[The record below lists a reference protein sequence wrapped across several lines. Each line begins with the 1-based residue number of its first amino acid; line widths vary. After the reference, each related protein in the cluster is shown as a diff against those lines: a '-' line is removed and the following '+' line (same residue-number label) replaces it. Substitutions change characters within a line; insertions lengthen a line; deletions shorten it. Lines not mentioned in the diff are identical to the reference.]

1 MIKNLYELYN
11 LIEKV
16 STALPNVNQFVNSF
30 DSLNREDTS
39 YAAVVLQFRD
49 GTQATEGTVRY
60 RFYLG
65 YVDRVNENTDT
76 PSTSN
81 NILTQSIAE
90 ENIRL
95 IINKLYPEVDIT
107 FGNTFYPFTQRFT
120 ALTAGCYVEL
130 AITLA
135 VKDCNYESGSVL
147 RDVEIVSD
155 SNGVKEVV
163 PGAGVDGFKKV
174 IVRTEVPLKTEIEKD
189 IVITENGNTTYTP
202 DEGQSFSKVNV
213 DVNVP
218 IKEEVTKEVSITSNG
233 LTTITPPAEKT
244 LSKVDVTVN
253 VPIKTEVAKDIVIN
267 ENGNTTYTPNEGEVF
282 NSVNV
287 DVNIPSK
294 TEVAKDI
301 VITENGNTTY
311 TPNEGEVFNRVSVNV
326 NVSSSG
332 DTMKYFNE
340 KPTADTAGLK
350 EIGWDDESVNYY
362 KYNNYAYPW
371 EADNYKVGDT
381 NKQIV
386 LNNKSDI
393 ATYKDNPDFQYC
405 PKFDTSAETDMNGM
419 FNGCSYLTYIPQLDT
434 HSVTNMNNMFDG
446 CTSLTSIPLL
456 DTHSVTNMNNMFNGC
471 SSLTSIPMLDTS
483 SVTDMSKMFME
494 CNILTSIPTLY
505 TSNVTNMSNMFF
517 QCRSLIS
524 IPQLDTSKVT
534 NMSGMFYGC
543 NSLTTIPQ
551 LDTSNVTLMGET
563 ERYSPSPWIPTVKT
577 YGMFQNCKS
586 LTTIPMLNT
595 SNVTNME
602 KMFMGC
608 TSLTTIPQLDT
619 SKLEGSRWMFDLC
632 DNLVSVPRLDMSNN
646 VACYGMFGQ
655 NGELRKLTDIGGLIG
670 LKDNLQLD
678 KCPNLTHN
686 SLMNVINDAADVT
699 ADPKTL
705 TLGTTNLNKLTDADK
720 AIAINKGWTLA

>member
-218 IKEEVTKEVSITSNG
+218 IK
-233 LTTITPPAEKT
+233 
-244 LSKVDVTVN
+244 
-253 VPIKTEVAKDIVIN
+253 
-267 ENGNTTYTPNEGEVF
+267 
-282 NSVNV
+282 
-287 DVNIPSK
+287 

-311 TPNEGEVFNRVSVNV
+311 TPNEGEVFNRVSVDV
-326 NVSSSG
+326 NVPATIKGSVDWAKNTHTSKPYLDVLGTTRVIYDLLKTPFYTMDNATYNNVYDNQGNQIQIYKSPSDGGEEIPRTIFFGTPPSSDVSFDTVRSITDYMSDNAPHNVATSSAEYNDYLSAYINPIVSG
-332 DTMKYFNE
+332 DAMFFPKSSYGVESFIKNLTGINAMVGFVMNNTAPYYITSVSGQYSQKSIIAIDNSYF
-340 KPTADTAGLK
+340 DTGVGIAYSLDECVLYAGNTSSLMVLSGLEDPSSMRLK
-350 EIGWDDESVNYY
+350 TVRITENIASAPNIPNGIKSVGSLEIGSDVTSASKLLTYTSIETYDNFPVITVTNAENCFDNASITTTEGWEVVFPNVTSVNSMF
-362 KYNNYAYPW
+362 NYAL
-371 EADNYKVGDT
+371 KLKKMT
-381 NKQIV
+381 NIFG
-386 LNNKSDI
+386 SSI
-393 ATYKDNPDFQYC
+393 
-405 PKFDTSAETDMNGM
+405 TDAR
-419 FNGCSYLTYIPQLDT
+419 
-434 HSVTNMNNMFDG
+434 
-446 CTSLTSIPLL
+446 
-456 DTHSVTNMNNMFNGC
+456 NMFNNC
-471 SSLTSIPMLDTS
+471 RRLESIEKLNFSNVD
-483 SVTDMSKMFME
+483 
-494 CNILTSIPTLY
+494 Y
-505 TSNVTNMSNMFF
+505 TSHIFDNCTA
-517 QCRSLIS
+517 
-524 IPQLDTSKVT
+524 
-534 NMSGMFYGC
+534 
-543 NSLTTIPQ
+543 LTT
-551 LDTSNVTLMGET
+551 L
-563 ERYSPSPWIPTVKT
+563 
-577 YGMFQNCKS
+577 
-586 LTTIPMLNT
+586 
-595 SNVTNME
+595 
-602 KMFMGC
+602 
-608 TSLTTIPQLDT
+608 
-619 SKLEGSRWMFDLC
+619 
-632 DNLVSVPRLDMSNN
+632 
-646 VACYGMFGQ
+646 
-655 NGELRKLTDIGGLIG
+655 GGFTG
-670 LKDNLQLD
+670 LKTNLDLSP
-678 KCPNLTHN
+678 CTALTKE
-686 SLMNVINDAADVT
+686 SLMNVINEAADVT
-699 ADPKTL
+699 ATPRTL
-705 TLGTTNLNKLTDADK
+705 TLGETNLNKLTAEEK
-720 AIAINKGWTLA
+720 AIATNKGWTLA

>member
-49 GTQATEGTVRY
+49 GTQATEGSVRY

-163 PGAGVDGFKKV
+163 PGAGIDGFKKV
-174 IVRTEVPLKTEIEKD
+174 IVRTEVPLKEEVEKD

-202 DEGQSFSKVNV
+202 DEGQSFSKVNI

-218 IKEEVTKEVSITSNG
+218 IKEEVVKEVSITSNG

-253 VPIKTEVAKDIVIN
+253 VP
-267 ENGNTTYTPNEGEVF
+267 
-282 NSVNV
+282 SV
-287 DVNIPSK
+287 DDMIP
-294 TEVAKDI
+294 
-301 VITENGNTTY
+301 
-311 TPNEGEVFNRVSVNV
+311 
-326 NVSSSG
+326 
-332 DTMKYFNE
+332 YFDR
-340 KPTADTAGLK
+340 KPTADDAGLK
-350 EIGWDDESVNYY
+350 EIGWDDDDVNHY

-371 EADNYKVGDT
+371 EADNYKVSDA

-386 LNNKSDI
+386 INSKNDI
-393 ATYKDNPDFQYC
+393 ETYKDNPDFKYC
-405 PKFDTSAETDMNGM
+405 PMFDTSTDSMAVNM
-419 FNGCSYLTYIPQLDT
+419 FTGCSSLATIPQLDT
-434 HSVTNMNNMFDG
+434 HSVTNMSSMFKS
-446 CTSLTSIPLL
+446 CSSLITIPQL
-456 DTHSVTNMNNMFNGC
+456 DTSNVTDMYSMFSSC
-471 SSLTSIPMLDTS
+471 SSLTSIPQLD
-483 SVTDMSKMFME
+483 
-494 CNILTSIPTLY
+494 
-505 TSNVTNMSNMFF
+505 TSNVTSMSFMF
-517 QCRSLIS
+517 QSCSSLTS

-534 NMSGMFYGC
+534 SMDNMLSMC
-543 NSLTTIPQ
+543 TSTISIPK
-551 LDTSNVTLMGET
+551 LDA
-563 ERYSPSPWIPTVKT
+563 
-577 YGMFQNCKS
+577 
-586 LTTIPMLNT
+586 
-595 SNVTNME
+595 
-602 KMFMGC
+602 
-608 TSLTTIPQLDT
+608 TSLT
-619 SKLEGSRWMFDLC
+619 SA
-632 DNLVSVPRLDMSNN
+632 SN
-646 VACYGMFGQ
+646 MFGYSWYSFDAFTTFGGMT
-655 NGELRKLTDIGGLIG
+655 NLKINLDLTPCPKLTHD
-670 LKDNLQLD
+670 
-678 KCPNLTHN
+678 
-686 SLMNVINDAADVT
+686 SLMNVINEAADVT
-699 ADPKTL
+699 ASPKTL
-705 TLGTTNLNKLTDADK
+705 TLGSTNLAKLTDEEK
-720 AIAINKGWTLA
+720 AIATNKGWTLA

>member
-174 IVRTEVPLKTEIEKD
+174 IVRTEVPLKEEVEKD
-189 IVITENGNTTYTP
+189 IVITENGNTMLVP
-202 DEGQSFSKVNV
+202 DTGQSFSKVNI

-218 IKEEVTKEVSITSNG
+218 VKEEVVKEVSITSNG

-253 VPIKTEVAKDIVIN
+253 VPSVDDVI
-267 ENGNTTYTPNEGEVF
+267 P
-282 NSVNV
+282 
-287 DVNIPSK
+287 
-294 TEVAKDI
+294 
-301 VITENGNTTY
+301 
-311 TPNEGEVFNRVSVNV
+311 
-326 NVSSSG
+326 
-332 DTMKYFNE
+332 YFDK
-340 KPTADTAGLK
+340 KPTADDAGLK
-350 EIGWDDESVNYY
+350 EIGWNDESVNYF
-362 KYNNYAYPW
+362 KYNNCVYPW
-371 EADNYKVGDT
+371 KADKYKVSDA

-386 LNNKSDI
+386 INSKSDI
-393 ATYKDNPDFQYC
+393 ATYKDNPDFKYC
-405 PKFDTSAETDMNGM
+405 PMFDTSAETSMNSAFYFCKYLASIPLLDTSKVTDMSNM
-419 FNGCSYLTYIPQLDT
+419 FQACKSLASIPLLDTSKVQVMNKMFIGCSSLDSIPQLDT
-434 HSVTNMNNMFDG
+434 HSVTNMSMMFNS
-446 CTSLTSIPLL
+446 CKSLTSIP
-456 DTHSVTNMNNMFNGC
+456 
-471 SSLTSIPMLDTS
+471 
-483 SVTDMSKMFME
+483 
-494 CNILTSIPTLY
+494 
-505 TSNVTNMSNMFF
+505 
-517 QCRSLIS
+517 Q
-524 IPQLDTSKVT
+524 
-534 NMSGMFYGC
+534 
-543 NSLTTIPQ
+543 
-551 LDTSNVTLMGET
+551 
-563 ERYSPSPWIPTVKT
+563 
-577 YGMFQNCKS
+577 
-586 LTTIPMLNT
+586 LNT
-595 SNVTNME
+595 SNVTNMSR
-602 KMFMGC
+602 MFVG
-608 TSLTTIPQLDT
+608 SENLASIPQLDT
-619 SKLEGSRWMFDLC
+619 SSVTTMNQMFLSC
-632 DNLVSVPRLDMSNN
+632 LALTSIPRLNTSNVTN
-646 VACYGMFGQ
+646 TDSMLYQCIALTDFGGLTGLKT
-655 NGELRKLTDIGGLIG
+655 NLDLSSCTKLTHD
-670 LKDNLQLD
+670 
-678 KCPNLTHN
+678 
-686 SLMNVINDAADVT
+686 SLMNVINEAADVT
-699 ADPKTL
+699 ASPKTL
-705 TLGTTNLNKLTDADK
+705 TLGADNLAKLTDEEK
-720 AIAINKGWTLA
+720 AIATNKGWTLA

>member
-189 IVITENGNTTYTP
+189 IVITANGNTTYTP

-218 IKEEVTKEVSITSNG
+218 VKEEVVKEISITSNG

-244 LSKVDVTVN
+244 LSKVDVNVN
-253 VPIKTEVAKDIVIN
+253 VPSVDDVI
-267 ENGNTTYTPNEGEVF
+267 P
-282 NSVNV
+282 
-287 DVNIPSK
+287 
-294 TEVAKDI
+294 
-301 VITENGNTTY
+301 
-311 TPNEGEVFNRVSVNV
+311 
-326 NVSSSG
+326 
-332 DTMKYFNE
+332 YFDR
-340 KPTADTAGLK
+340 KPTADDAGLK

-362 KYNNYAYPW
+362 KYNNYTYPW
-371 EADNYKVGDT
+371 EADNYKVSDA

-386 LNNKSDI
+386 INNKSDI
-393 ATYKDNPDFQYC
+393 ETNRNNPDFKYC
-405 PKFDTSAETDMNGM
+405 PMFDTS
-419 FNGCSYLTYIPQLDT
+419 
-434 HSVTNMNNMFDG
+434 NMTSMDNMFSN
-446 CTSLTSIPLL
+446 CKSLTSIPLL
-456 DTHSVTNMNNMFNGC
+456 N
-471 SSLTSIPMLDTS
+471 
-483 SVTDMSKMFME
+483 
-494 CNILTSIPTLY
+494 
-505 TSNVTNMSNMFF
+505 
-517 QCRSLIS
+517 
-524 IPQLDTSKVT
+524 TSKVT
-534 NMSGMFYGC
+534 WMQSMF
-543 NSLTTIPQ
+543 
-551 LDTSNVTLMGET
+551 
-563 ERYSPSPWIPTVKT
+563 K
-577 YGMFQNCKS
+577 
-586 LTTIPMLNT
+586 
-595 SNVTNME
+595 
-602 KMFMGC
+602 GC
-608 TSLTTIPQLDT
+608 TSLTTIPQLNTSNVTYMSYMFEGCKSLTSVPLFDTSNVTDMGNMFLNCKSLTTIPQLNTSNVKSMKSMFAGCNGLTTIPQLDT
-619 SKLEGSRWMFDLC
+619 SK
-632 DNLVSVPRLDMSNN
+632 VTDMSYMFQICPSLTSIPQLNTSNVTNMNN
-646 VACYGMFGQ
+646 MFTSCKSLTAIPQLDTSKVTDMGYMFSSCESLTTIPQLDTGKVTNMSNMFYDCLSLTSIPKLDATSLTNTNLMFGYYFY
-655 NGELRKLTDIGGLIG
+655 GLEKLTDFGGLTN
-670 LKDNLQLD
+670 LKVDLD
-678 KCPNLTHN
+678 FTPCPALTKE
-686 SLMNVINDAADVT
+686 SLLNVFNEAADVT
-699 ADPKTL
+699 ASPKTL
-705 TLGTTNLNKLTDADK
+705 TLGETNLAKLTDEEK
-720 AIAINKGWTLA
+720 AIATNKGWILK

>member
-120 ALTAGCYVEL
+120 ALAAGCYVEL

-218 IKEEVTKEVSITSNG
+218 IK
-233 LTTITPPAEKT
+233 
-244 LSKVDVTVN
+244 
-253 VPIKTEVAKDIVIN
+253 TEVAKDIVIN

-282 NSVNV
+282 NSVSV
-287 DVNIPSK
+287 DVNVPIK

-311 TPNEGEVFNRVSVNV
+311 TPDEGKSFGVVNVDVNVPSKTEVAKDIIITENGKTTYVPDTGKVFNSVSVDV
-326 NVSSSG
+326 NITTPAEVYTDLDG
-332 DTMKYFNE
+332 MKYAYSTINE
-340 KPTADTAGLK
+340 FPLNFQFTPRTGGNCRSIFKFCSSLKYVPQLDTSKVTDMNNMFGNCSSLTTIPQLDTSK
-350 EIGWDDESVNYY
+350 VTDMGYMFYSCPSLTSV
-362 KYNNYAYPW
+362 P
-371 EADNYKVGDT
+371 
-381 NKQIV
+381 
-386 LNNKSDI
+386 L
-393 ATYKDNPDFQYC
+393 
-405 PKFDTSAETDMNGM
+405 FDTSKVTNMDSM
-419 FNGCSYLTYIPQLDT
+419 FYYCTSLTIIPQLDT
-434 HSVTNMNNMFDG
+434 HSVTNMKEMFV
-446 CTSLTSIPLL
+446 S
-456 DTHSVTNMNNMFNGC
+456 
-471 SSLTSIPMLDTS
+471 
-483 SVTDMSKMFME
+483 
-494 CNILTSIPTLY
+494 
-505 TSNVTNMSNMFF
+505 
-517 QCRSLIS
+517 
-524 IPQLDTSKVT
+524 
-534 NMSGMFYGC
+534 
-543 NSLTTIPQ
+543 
-551 LDTSNVTLMGET
+551 
-563 ERYSPSPWIPTVKT
+563 
-577 YGMFQNCKS
+577 CKS
-586 LTTIPMLNT
+586 LTTVPKLDA
-595 SNVTNME
+595 
-602 KMFMGC
+602 
-608 TSLTTIPQLDT
+608 TSLTNAGD
-619 SKLEGSRWMFDLC
+619 
-632 DNLVSVPRLDMSNN
+632 
-646 VACYGMFGQ
+646 MFGYSFSPLL
-655 NGELRKLTDIGGLIG
+655 NKFTTFGGLTN
-670 LKDNLQLD
+670 LKINL
-678 KCPNLTHN
+678 NLSLCTALTKE
-686 SLMNVINDAADVT
+686 SLMNVINEAADVT
-699 ADPKTL
+699 SSPKTL
-705 TLGTTNLNKLTDADK
+705 TLGTTNLNKLTDEDK
-720 AIAINKGWTLA
+720 AIATNKGWTLA

>member
-189 IVITENGNTTYTP
+189 IVITANGNTTYTP

-213 DVNVP
+213 D
-218 IKEEVTKEVSITSNG
+218 
-233 LTTITPPAEKT
+233 
-244 LSKVDVTVN
+244 VN

-282 NSVNV
+282 NSVSV
-287 DVNIPSK
+287 DVNVPSIDDVIP
-294 TEVAKDI
+294 
-301 VITENGNTTY
+301 
-311 TPNEGEVFNRVSVNV
+311 
-326 NVSSSG
+326 
-332 DTMKYFNE
+332 YFYK
-340 KPTADTAGLK
+340 KPTVDDAGLK
-350 EIGWDDESVNYY
+350 SLGWTDDDVKYL

-371 EADNYKVGDT
+371 EADNYKVSDA
-381 NKQIV
+381 NKQITINS
-386 LNNKSDI
+386 LSDI
-393 ATYKDNPDFQYC
+393 ATYASNPDFQYC
-405 PKFDTSAETDMNGM
+405 P
-419 FNGCSYLTYIPQLDT
+419 
-434 HSVTNMNNMFDG
+434 MFDIG
-446 CTSLTSIPLL
+446 VVTDIDQAFNRCKYIIAIPLL
-456 DTHSVTNMNNMFNGC
+456 DTRSITNMNVMFR
-471 SSLTSIPMLDTS
+471 
-483 SVTDMSKMFME
+483 E
-494 CNILTSIPTLY
+494 CA
-505 TSNVTNMSNMFF
+505 
-517 QCRSLIS
+517 
-524 IPQLDTSKVT
+524 
-534 NMSGMFYGC
+534 
-543 NSLTTIPQ
+543 SLTTIP
-551 LDTSNVTLMGET
+551 
-563 ERYSPSPWIPTVKT
+563 P
-577 YGMFQNCKS
+577 
-586 LTTIPMLNT
+586 LNT
-595 SNVTNME
+595 SNVNSMIGMFEFCYSLNSIPQMDTSKVENMRE
-602 KMFMGC
+602 MFYTC
-608 TSLTTIPQLDT
+608 RALTTIPQLDT
-619 SKLEGSRWMFDLC
+619 SKVTDM
-632 DNLVSVPRLDMSNN
+632 DN
-646 VACYGMFGQ
+646 MFGFCQ
-655 NGELRKLTDIGGLIG
+655 AVTSLPLLNVSNVTSMSSMFR
-670 LKDNLQLD
+670 N
-678 KCPNLTHN
+678 CY
-686 SLMNVINDAADVT
+686 SLMNLAGFTGLKTNLDLSPCSNLTKESLLNVFNEAADVT
-699 ADPKTL
+699 ASPKTL
-705 TLGTTNLNKLTDADK
+705 TLGSTNLNKLTAEEK
-720 AIAINKGWTLA
+720 AIATNKGWTLA